1 MIKNN
6 FFVLKNL
13 KNVVFIGEHESL
25 KELVKINNENKL
37 KSIIVTSPVQKKK
50 FKKVLISKFLQSWI
64 ISSLLILMNWL
75 MLIKLYLFS
84 IKSRWIFKKKI
95 IKHLFKNNLI
105 NYHPAETPILQ
116 RRGNSFMENNEWR

>member
-25 KELVKINNENKL
+25 KELIKINNENNL

-50 FKKVLISKFLQSWI
+50 FKKVLNSKFLQSWI

-75 MLIKLYLFS
+75 MLIKPYLFLLNQGGFL
-84 IKSRWIFKKKI
+84 RKK
-95 IKHLFKNNLI
+95 L
-105 NYHPAETPILQ
+105 
-116 RRGNSFMENNEWR
+116 